1 MTEDLYKDIYNK
13 ALDII
18 SRREHSSKEVMEKL
32 ARKYTSEDHINS
44 TIEKLISNNLVN
56 DTRFAE
62 MYVLSRKKKGFGPK
76 KIAYELAVK
85 GVKDSFA
92 NEAIINEGGWIESA
106 KNVFLKKFKDGPSK
120 VFLKM
125 FPMVQCARVLEGCRS
140 SCVDRQTVGGL
151 CRFSS
156 LKCGEKGEGIPPK

>member
-32 ARKYTSEDHINS
+32 ARKFTSKDLINS

-62 MYVLSRKKKGFGPK
+62 MYVRSRKKKGFGPK

-120 VFLKM
+120 DFKQSMKQKTFMQNRGFTFKEIESVMQQDML
-125 FPMVQCARVLEGCRS
+125 
-140 SCVDRQTVGGL
+140 
-151 CRFSS
+151 
-156 LKCGEKGEGIPPK
+156 